1 MGKGTKSEKGDRG
14 IYGKSVD
21 KDTFVAI
28 AEMIENGETRN
39 YEACAAVCGL
49 SQPTFL
55 KRCCQYLGLVDEE
68 LPEWFLSGE
77 RAAGLYKKQP
87 KLHDATQ
94 EEVDELKTEVERR
107 INTKGRNVSDVKN
120 AGDLPTL

>member
-21 KDTFVAI
+21 RDTFVTL

-39 YEACAAVCGL
+39 YEACAAVCGI
-49 SQPTFL
+49 SGGTFV
-55 KRCCQYLGLVDEE
+55 KRCCQYLRYVEEE
-68 LPEWFLSGE
+68 LPEWFLNGE
-77 RAAGLYKKQP
+77 NAAGSYKKHP
-87 KLHDATQ
+87 KLYRTTQ
-94 EEVDELKTEVERR
+94 EEVDELRAEVERR